1 MPAAETQSAVHF
13 DEATHTYKVDG
24 KVVPSVTQ
32 ILKSAGLVEDRWFNE
47 AARDRGRIVA
57 VAIELHSKNNLQYVP
72 DGYQGYVDAWEKFLA
87 ETDFV
92 PREVEQPRYH
102 AVLGYAGTPDTEGDL
117 WDLPTTIDVKTGCD
131 APHYPIQTSA
141 YDGFWLKT
149 VKRAR
154 YCLFLK
160 GDGGYNLREHSN
172 PRDWDVFLA
181 ALKVTH
187 WQREHLK

>member
-1 MPAAETQSAVHF
+1 METATGPVQF
-13 DEATHTYKVDG
+13 DEATHTYTVDG

-32 ILKSAGLVEDRWFNE
+32 VLKSAGLIDARWFNQG
-47 AARDRGRIVA
+47 ARDRGRIVA
-57 VAIELHSKNNLQYVP
+57 IAIELHSKNNLQYVP

-87 ETDFV
+87 ETGFV
-92 PREVEQPRYH
+92 PREVEQPRYEQI
-102 AVLGYAGTPDTEGDL
+102 LGYAGTPDTEGDL
-117 WDLPTTIDVKTGCD
+117 WELPSVIDIKTGCD
-131 APHYPIQTSA
+131 APHYPIQTVGYS
-141 YDGFWLKT
+141 GFWHRSPR
-149 VKRAR
+149 RAR

-160 GDGGYNLREHSN
+160 EDGSYKLRTHGN